1 MKIKISKYFSVYLLS
16 IIFLVA
22 VLFLTNPFHKLLNK
36 VYLNNNE
43 FVQGQVV
50 INPQA
55 KSDKIIDRKINIKF
69 ISEIDSELNW
79 KFFSLTNS
87 LEINVGE
94 NNIIKYEGK
103 NVSNKTITA
112 TADFTVYP
120 KKILPYIIKTECFCF
135 TEQTLQ
141 PGESQT
147 FSMVFF
153 LDPALDSDGELD
165 EIKDIV
171 FTYRLSEYKS

>member
-1 MKIKISKYFSVYLLS
+1 MYQLNSYLFKIR
-16 IIFLVA
+16 
-22 VLFLTNPFHKLLNK
+22 LNK

-43 FVQGQVV
+43 FVQCQVV

-120 KKILPYIIKTECFCF
+120 KKIL
-135 TEQTLQ
+135 L
-141 PGESQT
+141 
-147 FSMVFF
+147 
-153 LDPALDSDGELD
+153 
-165 EIKDIV
+165 
-171 FTYRLSEYKS
+171 